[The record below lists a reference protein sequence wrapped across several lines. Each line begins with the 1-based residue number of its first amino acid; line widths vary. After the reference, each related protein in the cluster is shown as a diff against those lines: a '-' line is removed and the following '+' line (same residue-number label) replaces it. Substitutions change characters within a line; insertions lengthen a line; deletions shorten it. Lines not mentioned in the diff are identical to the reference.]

1 MTFVSIFKCKQIQE
15 FPFSKCYINESLAV
29 IGELC
34 HLPKY
39 HMSEQV
45 GWDQNIWHRGNRLR
59 KLR

>member
-45 GWDQNIWHRGNRLR
+45 GWDQNLWH
-59 KLR
+59 